1 MEITKEMYEKIAHLF
16 LKQKSPPKISNL
28 EALNAILK
36 VLENGSKWRS
46 LGKKRYLL
54 MDKAYEDN
62 NTRFLTQSL
71 NFKPIVPPKSNR
83 KTPWIF
89 DKVLYKPRNNIER
102 LFRKI
107 KRFRRIFTRYDK
119 LDSIFLFFIYLAF
132 IFDSLFRVNRP

>member
-71 NFKPIVPPKSNR
+71 NFKPVVPPKSNR
-83 KTPWIF
+83 KT
-89 DKVLYKPRNNIER
+89 RSCA
-102 LFRKI
+102 
-107 KRFRRIFTRYDK
+107 K
-119 LDSIFLFFIYLAF
+119 L
-132 IFDSLFRVNRP
+132 V